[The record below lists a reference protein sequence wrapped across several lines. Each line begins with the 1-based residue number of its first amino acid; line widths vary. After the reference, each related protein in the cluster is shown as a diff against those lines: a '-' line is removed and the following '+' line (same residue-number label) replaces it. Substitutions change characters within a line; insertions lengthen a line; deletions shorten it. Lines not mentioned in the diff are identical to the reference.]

1 MGRQIQTVYLIH
13 NQISFMKK
21 IILPVG
27 VASLLLVL
35 IAARPSRQHD
45 DREKLTAV
53 LTEFF
58 NSINT
63 HDTAKLR
70 STTTDDFI
78 LYEDGKLWNI
88 DSAFMN
94 IKRHLPF
101 SVKYQMSNLKFF
113 VDNESGDVTYT
124 NHADFT
130 FAQGTASIDW
140 IESATFR
147 KINGLWKINFL
158 QATVRK

>member
-1 MGRQIQTVYLIH
+1 
-13 NQISFMKK
+13 MKK
-21 IILPVG
+21 IILPVA
-27 VASLLLVL
+27 VACLFFALM
-35 IAARPSRQHD
+35 AAKPTRHHD
-45 DREKLTAV
+45 APEKLKAV
-53 LTEFF
+53 LTDFF

-70 STTTDDFI
+70 STTTADFM
-78 LYEDGKLWNI
+78 LYEDGRLWNI

-113 VDNESGDVTYT
+113 VDDESGDVTYT
-124 NHADFT
+124 NHADFS
-130 FAQGTASIDW
+130 FAQGNASIDW

-147 KINGLWKINFL
+147 KINGEWKINFL